1 MGDGSVHGASPTR
14 VIVKR
19 LAVRAGSGSRC
30 SWPASNCPPPRA
42 NRSRRRR
49 PSAGAGAPSWA
60 LRWRRRLVV
69 VAALRPPLG
78 LWPSV
83 TAMATDFHTGTGERL
98 QIAPSPQLK
107 IELDTQSSL
116 RRRARRAKA
125 SSWCRARPRSKPVL
139 ACAWHCS
146 RAGCVIADEGAVR
159 LDVRNTHGLVR
170 VTCLQGSARIE
181 HPQGRLQLQAGQQ
194 TRFDERLSGVVA
206 EAVASEV
213 SAWTEGMLVFRRAP
227 LGEVVDEINR
237 YRRGKVLLGE
247 SALARAPVSGRFRI
261 DDPDAALAAA
271 TDDVAG
277 SASLSGWHRRPWI
290 DEGAGRARRAGLLQA
305 RRSQGCAT
313 RPSVCSICVA
323 ICLHC
328 WKPPAKAPDGASLWF
343 ALGVRGV

>member
-1 MGDGSVHGASPTR
+1 MDPDDRPQRPLDAVERQAHAWVVRLTSGEATVADGRRFRAWCESDPRHREAFGRARRQWEQV
-14 VIVKR
+14 R
-19 LAVRAGSGSRC
+19 LAGERLPAAARQPVAPTPAQRWSRRAFLGAAVAA
-30 SWPASNCPPPRA
+30 PAS
-42 NRSRRRR
+42 
-49 PSAGAGAPSWA
+49 
-60 LRWRRRLVV
+60 LVV

-83 TAMATDFHTGTGERL
+83 TAMAADFHTGTGERL
-98 QIAPSPQLK
+98 QIAPSPQLR

-116 RRRARRAKA
+116 RRRAHAQGEGFELVQGQAAIETGAGLR
-125 SSWCRARPRSKPVL
+125 L
-139 ACAWHCS
+139 ALFAGP
-146 RAGCVIADEGAVR
+146 GCVITDEGAVR
-159 LDVRNTHGLVR
+159 LDVRNTHGQVR

-261 DDPDAALAAA
+261 DDPDAALEQLRL
-271 TDDVAG
+271 TM
-277 SASLSGWHRRPWI
+277 SLDLRRFPGGI
-290 DEGAGRARRAGLLQA
+290 A
-305 RRSQGCAT
+305 
-313 RPSVCSICVA
+313 V
-323 ICLHC
+323 
-328 WKPPAKAPDGASLWF
+328 
-343 ALGVRGV
+343 LG